1 MNNQNQPTAS
11 LHELIGTA
19 ISIQNQNTALHFNGR
34 QLYNLVTQTMNC
46 QLSDESS
53 IHTWVLDN
61 SIITNNDLNLE
72 GEGYDILVAL
82 DEVYTNNLREQ
93 IAMLAVADNY
103 IPVTLPEEASQLSTI
118 FTSGDGDILTMGIGD
133 CSITIT
139 LFNSGRY

>member
-46 QLSDESS
+46 QLPDESS

-61 SIITNNDLNLE
+61 SIITGNLGNMQQKDYDLLTN
-72 GEGYDILVAL
+72 L
-82 DEVYTNNLREQ
+82 DEVYINNLREQ
-93 IAMLAVADNY
+93 IAMLDEY
-103 IPVTLPEEASQLSTI
+103 IPVTLPEQADQMSSI
-118 FTSGDGDILTMGIGD
+118 FTSKHGDILTMGIGD

>member
-61 SIITNNDLNLE
+61 SIITGNVGNMQQKDYDLLTN
-72 GEGYDILVAL
+72 L
-82 DEVYTNNLREQ
+82 DEVYINNLREQ
-93 IAMLAVADNY
+93 IAMLAVADEY
-103 IPVTLPEEASQLSTI
+103 IPVTLPEQADQMSSI
-118 FTSGDGDILTMGIGD
+118 FTSKHGDILTMGIGD